1 MTAALTARQLLQQ
14 PEPVTQGRL
23 QLANTDY
30 EILASLRHLAGR
42 RSTLQV
48 RRVADEQLRVIKLFI
63 AQGKG
68 QQEFE
73 RELSAH
79 DHCRSHNIAVADICQ
94 QLNAEQ
100 GISAIAYQYLPNA
113 RTVAQLDVVEQPIT
127 ALFEL
132 FARCHQADCYQQD
145 PHLDNFAWSDGTL
158 YLLDLA
164 SVVIADKALPMDT
177 CLKNLARL
185 LVQWPAERQTELMAK
200 LPAYFTIR
208 QQVFTDSLKQKIS
221 ALYDQARRQH
231 QRHYLKKQL
240 RNCTMTG
247 YRLTPW
253 QQAAWRKGAIE
264 PLQIEQ
270 LESAMQT
277 GQPLKL
283 GNSATVMLCQ
293 LAGQPRVIKRYNM
306 KTFGHW
312 LRRCWRPSRAQVS
325 WLNANLLEYAGIRTP
340 APLGFV
346 EQRWLGLRHRA
357 YFVCSH
363 VEGRALLDLTDVELA
378 EPDLLAQLKELFS
391 KLRQHRLVHGDMKAN
406 NLLVDANGQLWLIDL
421 DALRQMPANTFARLH
436 QIDQHRFLQNW
447 QGRDIEHQ
455 LKTVI
460 EAA

>member
-1 MTAALTARQLLQQ
+1 MTALLTARQLLQQ
-14 PEPVTQGRL
+14 PEPVTLGRL
-23 QLANTDY
+23 QLANIDY

-48 RRVADEQLRVIKLFI
+48 RRVVDDQLLVIKLFI
-63 AQGKG
+63 ADGKG
-68 QQEFE
+68 QREFE
-73 RELSAH
+73 RELAAH
-79 DHCRSHNIAVADICQ
+79 GHCRSHNIAVADICQ
-94 QLNAEQ
+94 QLKADQ
-100 GISAIAYQYLPNA
+100 GISAIAYQHLSDVK
-113 RTVAQLDVVEQPIT
+113 TVAQLDFAEQPIT

-145 PHLDNFAWSDGTL
+145 PHLDNFAWSDGQL

-164 SVVIADKALPMDT
+164 SVVITNKALPMNV

-185 LVQWPAERQTELMAK
+185 MVQWPAERQTELMAK
-200 LPAYFTIR
+200 LPDYFTIR
-208 QQVFTDSLKQKIS
+208 QQLCTDSLKQQLC
-221 ALYDQARRQH
+221 AFYEQARRQH

-247 YRLTPW
+247 YRITPW
-253 QQAAWRKGAIE
+253 LQAAWRRAVIG
-264 PLQIEQ
+264 PLQVES
-270 LESAMQT
+270 LESAMQQ
-277 GQPLKL
+277 GQALKL
-283 GNSATVMLCQ
+283 GNSATVMLSE
-293 LAGQPRVIKRYNM
+293 LAGQPVVIKRYNM

-357 YFVCSH
+357 YFVCKH
-363 VEGRALLDLTDVELA
+363 VAGRALLTLTDAELA
-378 EPDLLAQLKELFS
+378 EPQLCDQLRTLFA

-406 NLLVDANGQLWLIDL
+406 NLLVDANGLLWLIDL
-421 DALRQMPANTFARLH
+421 DAMRQVPAKTFTRGH
-436 QIDQHRFLQNW
+436 QIDQRRFLQNW
-447 QGRDIEHQ
+447 QGRDIEQQ

-460 EAA
+460 EAE